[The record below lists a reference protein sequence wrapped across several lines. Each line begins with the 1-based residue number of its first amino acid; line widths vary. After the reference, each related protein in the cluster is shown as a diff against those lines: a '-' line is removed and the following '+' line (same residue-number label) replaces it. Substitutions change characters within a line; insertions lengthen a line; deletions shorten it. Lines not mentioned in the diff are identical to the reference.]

1 MIALTLHQYTMITI
15 RKILAL
21 SFAIGISITSHL
33 THAQDKEPVKC
44 LASEG
49 SNELSGAKYNAYV
62 RAFNALTGMFYGST
76 KGMPDL
82 LDKFKGQRLES
93 RSGSGVI
100 LYLNTSMFRN
110 SLEGLTAGVKISD
123 SGPYCELDTLARA
136 IHPNFAQLFKT
147 ATALESYLKTKK
159 FMDDD
164 FQLGRELSQQMTAQ
178 WTQVIVDYD
187 HLSDALD
194 QAERIQRQ
202 RSIVAL
208 RKSGENLLAAVH
220 ESMYYSNGLLELVQ
234 SEGGL
239 KNAETLKKSEQVL
252 KLLEAAV
259 NEIRELSGKDNQ
271 DHDLRRIAYIA
282 QYMDTIIGQYRE
294 AKNAFF
300 GGDDAKNRMVEAYN
314 NAIRQFDRL

>member
-1 MIALTLHQYTMITI
+1 MPAI
-15 RKILAL
+15 RKFCTLLFVLAL
-21 SFAIGISITSHL
+21 GVFSPISE
-33 THAQDKEPVKC
+33 AQNKEPVKC

-62 RAFNALTGMFYGST
+62 RAFNALTGMFYGSA

-93 RSGSGVI
+93 RSGSSGSGVI

-110 SLEGLTAGVKISD
+110 SVEAMSAGVKISD

-136 IHPNFAQLFKT
+136 IHPNFLQLFKT
-147 ATALESYLKTKK
+147 ATTLESYIKTKK

-164 FQLGRELSQQMTAQ
+164 FQLGRELGQQMTAQ

-259 NEIRELSGKDNQ
+259 NEIRELSGKDNP

-294 AKNAFF
+294 AKNSFF
-300 GGDDAKNRMVEAYN
+300 GGGDAKNRMVEAYN
-314 NAIRQFDRL
+314 SAIRQFDRL